1 MGFLQ
6 AGFAWFPVTQP
17 VEPLV
22 PSGHGAALSPSL
34 GNTPVSAGPG
44 SALCGAVTLNLCYRL
59 DIREDFP
66 LPFPTSSRNGR
77 VKRKKDTTITPIAF
91 IHFLGI
97 FLLPTSI
104 ILKIAMTTSF
114 NFSL

>member
-1 MGFLQ
+1 MLGFPLPSL
-6 AGFAWFPVTQP
+6 A
-17 VEPLV
+17 EPLV
-22 PSGHGAALSPSL
+22 PSGHGAASSPSL
-34 GNTPVSAGPG
+34 GNAPGSAGPG
-44 SALCGAVTLNLCYRL
+44 SALCGAVTLSLCHLLYV
-59 DIREDFP
+59 REGFP

-77 VKRKKDTTITPIAF
+77 VKRKKDTTITPIAS